1 MTTVVIGLTLLV
13 IAIFAI
19 PLAILRAGIRSQERA
34 ACFACQ
40 PPGLCAAISRRLLD
54 GGEACL
60 APTKDR
66 GLSRKNPAL
75 RDSEFS
81 RYDPLMLSEGADI
94 KRRQLIAALG
104 GAPAAW
110 PLRGRAQQNG
120 FPEQRLAG
128 LVMQPIRF
136 ELVQSQHRK
145 GA

>member
-1 MTTVVIGLTLLV
+1 MFET
-13 IAIFAI
+13 IARPGPPVRWTSHWEPSIF
-19 PLAILRAGIRSQERA
+19 
-34 ACFACQ
+34 
-40 PPGLCAAISRRLLD
+40 RRLLK
-54 GGEACL
+54 GRGTASPYEERTRQCL